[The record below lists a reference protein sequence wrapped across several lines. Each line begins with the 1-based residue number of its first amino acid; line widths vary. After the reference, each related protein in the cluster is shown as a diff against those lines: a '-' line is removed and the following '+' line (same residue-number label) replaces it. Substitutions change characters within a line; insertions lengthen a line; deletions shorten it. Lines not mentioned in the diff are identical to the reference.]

1 MRKTKLLLTAITMS
15 IIMSSTAIAGTWTQ
29 DTTGWYYQMMMVLI
43 LPINGSRTMTEMV
56 LLK

>member
-29 DTTGWYYQMMMVLI
+29 DTTGWYYLNDDGTYPANQWLQD
-43 LPINGSRTMTEMV
+43 
-56 LLK
+56 